1 MLSKFLTTRIK
12 GRRRMLRWLL
22 ALPCAL
28 AGLLLLAL
36 PAIAQDAAT
45 EKPVENG
52 ISVSAG
58 ELEVTVNSGDGDAA
72 SIFKIIA
79 LFTLLTLG
87 PSLILMVT
95 PFTRVIIVLSLLR
108 NAMGTQQSPPNQILI
123 GLALVI
129 SSFIMMPR
137 LAVMND
143 TVIKPYNADE
153 ISLDEAL
160 SRGTQQLQEFMYPNT
175 RVSHK
180 LLFARLARLELDE
193 VRLDAPENVH
203 ALPLHVLLPAFV
215 ISELTTA
222 FQLGFVIYLPF
233 LVVDMVV
240 ASILMSMGMM
250 MQPPVLISLPFKL
263 LMFIMANGW
272 AAIIE
277 GLISSYYITPG

>member
-1 MLSKFLTTRIK
+1 MLATLKLKLAILIRCTGTP
-12 GRRRMLRWLL
+12 LLCLACLL
-22 ALPCAL
+22 ALA
-28 AGLLLLAL
+28 A
-36 PAIAQDAAT
+36 PAFAQEPESAPA
-45 EKPVENG
+45 PENG
-52 ISVSAG
+52 LSVSAG
-58 ELEVTVNSGDGDAA
+58 DLNVTVNSGDGDAA

-79 LFTLLTLG
+79 LFTLMTVA
-87 PSLILMVT
+87 PTLILMVT

-108 NAMGTQQSPPNQILI
+108 NALGTQQSPPNQVLI
-123 GLALVI
+123 GLAVVI
-129 SSFIMMPR
+129 SAFIMMPR

-143 TVIKPYNADE
+143 EVIKPYNADE

-160 SRGTQQLQEFMYPNT
+160 ALGTSHLQEFMYPNT
-175 RVSHK
+175 RTPHK
-180 LLFARLARLELDE
+180 RLFARLARIDSEEIQLDSP
-193 VRLDAPENVH
+193 DNVH
-203 ALPLHVLLPAFV
+203 ALPLHVLLPAFI

-250 MQPPVLISLPFKL
+250 MLPPVLISLPFKL

-277 GLISSYYITPG
+277 GLVSSYWVSPG

>member
-1 MLSKFLTTRIK
+1 MQLTIKFLLRNLL
-12 GRRRMLRWLL
+12 RRSLPVLAILL
-22 ALPCAL
+22 LMCVPAL
-28 AGLLLLAL
+28 AQQPEA
-36 PAIAQDAAT
+36 PAS
-45 EKPVENG
+45 PENG

-58 ELEVTVNSGDGDAA
+58 ELNVTVNSGDGDAA

-79 LFTLLTLG
+79 LFTLLTLA
-87 PSLILMVT
+87 PTMILMVT

-108 NAMGTQQSPPNQILI
+108 NALGTQQSPPNQVLV
-123 GLALVI
+123 GLAVVI
-129 SSFIMMPR
+129 SAFIMMPR

-143 TVIKPYNADE
+143 TVIKPYSADE
-153 ISLDEAL
+153 ITLDQAMAM
-160 SRGTQQLQEFMYPNT
+160 GTGQLQDFMYPNT
-175 RVSHK
+175 RTSHK
-180 LLFARLARLELDE
+180 LLFAKLARLDMDGI
-193 VRLDAPENVH
+193 RLDAPENSR
-203 ALPLHVLLPAFV
+203 ALPLHALLPAYI

-250 MQPPVLISLPFKL
+250 MLPPVLISLPFKL

-277 GLISSYYITPG
+277 GLVSSYYVPPG